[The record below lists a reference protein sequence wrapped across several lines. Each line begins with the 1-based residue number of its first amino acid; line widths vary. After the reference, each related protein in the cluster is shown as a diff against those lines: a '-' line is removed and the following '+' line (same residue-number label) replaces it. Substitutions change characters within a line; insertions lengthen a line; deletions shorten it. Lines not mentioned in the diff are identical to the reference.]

1 MGGAA
6 GRPDRGRLR
15 SGHYKATSLFGV
27 GAPKATPVGI
37 IGRLNKEINAALVDP
52 KMRVR
57 LADLGGTVLACSPA
71 DFGKLIAEETEKW
84 GQVLSVYRAQA
95 SLGLPPRGTP
105 PWRLQSTI
113 ATSSTSTASYGGFAP
128 VRRGAMCRKS
138 TGNGTQFTDAS
149 GAGAPAV
156 CGRAGWGE
164 ITCSQPIR

>member
-113 ATSSTSTASYGGFAP
+113 ATSSNQRHLMAASHRCAVARCAGKVREMELNLPTLPALERLRCAGEP
-128 VRRGAMCRKS
+128 V
-138 TGNGTQFTDAS
+138 
-149 GAGAPAV
+149 
-156 CGRAGWGE
+156 GE
-164 ITCSQPIR
+164 R